1 MTNSSPPYQSLAGR
15 VALVTGGGTGIGAAI
30 TSRLADLGAL
40 VVIAQSNQERADLAV
55 AALGAPGRVLSGV
68 GGDLASAEACAAV
81 VQTTLDRHG
90 RIDILVNN
98 AAVTGSAATGPILD
112 FTDDHL
118 DRVVDVNLK
127 AAFRCSREAAR
138 DMFTRGA
145 GVIVNITSV
154 GAYAAQQR
162 ATAYVSTKAALLG
175 LTKGLAFEL
184 AASGIRV
191 VGVAPGDV
199 DLTSPTR
206 PASDTQ
212 HPADPW
218 ARQTPLGRRGRP
230 DDVAAAVAFLVSDEA
245 AFITGET
252 LLVDGGWLAY

>member
-1 MTNSSPPYQSLAGR
+1 MTDQPTPYGSIAGR

-30 TSRLADLGAL
+30 SCRLADLGAV
-40 VVIAQSNQERADLAV
+40 VVIAQSTRERAESAV
-55 AALGAPGRVLSGV
+55 AALGAPGRMLSGV
-68 GGDLASAEACAAV
+68 GGDLGTAEACASV
-81 VQTTLDRHG
+81 MQTTLDRHG

-98 AAVTGSAATGPILD
+98 AAVTGPAATGPLLD

-138 DMFTRGA
+138 DMVTRGA

-154 GAYAAQQR
+154 GAYAAQRQ
-162 ATAYVSTKAALLG
+162 ATAYVATKAALLG
-175 LTKGLAFEL
+175 LTKGMAFEL
-184 AASGIRV
+184 APSGLRV

-199 DLTSPTR
+199 DVTSPTR
-206 PASDTQ
+206 PASDGQQET
-212 HPADPW
+212 DPW
-218 ARQTPLGRRGRP
+218 ARMTPLGRRGHP

-252 LLVDGGWLAY
+252 ILVDGGWLAY

>member
-1 MTNSSPPYQSLAGR
+1 MTDLSTPSRPIAGR

-30 TSRLADLGAL
+30 TCRLADLGAI
-40 VVIAQSNQERADLAV
+40 VVIAQSTGERAAAAV
-55 AALGAPGRVLSGV
+55 ESLSSTGRVLSGV
-68 GGDLASAEACAAV
+68 GGDLASADACAAV
-81 VQTTLDRHG
+81 VRTTLDRHG

-98 AAVTGSAATGPILD
+98 AAVTGPAAIGPLLD
-112 FTDDHL
+112 FTDGQL

-138 DMFTRGA
+138 DMSTRGS

-154 GAYAAQQR
+154 GAYAAQQQ
-162 ATAYVSTKAALLG
+162 ATAYVATKAALLG

-184 AASGIRV
+184 APNGIRV

-199 DLTSPTR
+199 DVTSSTR
-206 PASDTQ
+206 PASDGRIL
-212 HPADPW
+212 ADPW
-218 ARQTPLGRRGRP
+218 GRRTPLGRRGTP
-230 DDVAAAVAFLVSDEA
+230 DDVAAVVAFLVSDEA

-252 LLVDGGWLAY
+252 VVVDGGWLAY